1 MDGTDTSSAGFRLSP
16 QQQQCFDRDCAPGV
30 VQCAAVLDG
39 PVDAAKLEAALGA
52 AVARHEILRTVFV
65 RPAGMRVPQQVI
77 REEAAAT
84 LLTQPDTAA
93 ASEDEQAL
101 CELLEREAERELD
114 PVQGPLVRALLAGAE
129 TQRALLLLSASAA
142 CADATSLLLLL
153 RELCE
158 RYRESMQD
166 GQEPLQYADYAEWRH
181 SLLEGEEAETH
192 EGLEHWRKQLEGT
205 PPRPRLLFASAA
217 ETANSSRASSR
228 VKLDGIALEELNGAA
243 VGAGATVPVFLEA
256 AWHALLARLSGE
268 PELLVAGWCDGRA
281 QPDLAQAIGPYEQP
295 APIRSRLRETTSFA
309 EIVDQVRRARS
320 AAVRWQDYGGGEELA
335 AVANRAAAGWAF
347 HTTAPM
353 LSPVSKVLAL
363 RPASTGSA
371 VMLALRTDG
380 SSVTGAIHYDPTA
393 IASEDVGELGRRF
406 VTLLRGALADPSAR
420 VADLCILEP
429 AEREL
434 ILTRSAAPASGEE
447 PAFVHEQFTRQAQLT
462 PDRPAA
468 IGPAGE
474 SLSYAE
480 LDVAANRLA
489 NHLEQ
494 LGVQAGQRVGICMER
509 TPSTIVALL
518 AVIKAG
524 GAYVPLNHDHPQA
537 RIAHQLRDAEVRA
550 LITEQS
556 LLESLPSFDGACVCV
571 DRDAES
577 IAARPAQEPVRSVK
591 HGDLVYVMYT
601 SGSTGAPK
609 GVAITHA
616 NLANYAAAIGQR
628 LGDGEEATARTFGVI
643 SSIST
648 DLGNTS
654 IFAPLVCGGAVRLI
668 SAEAS
673 MDGETLARELNGE
686 RLDVLK
692 IAPSHLRALLAAG
705 TEQALPREWLIVGGE
720 ALSWELVEATRAL
733 ASDCRILNHYG
744 PTETTIGCTT
754 YPVDARPRPDALTVP
769 IGFPLART
777 RAYVLDG
784 SLEPA
789 PVGVP
794 GELCIAGEGVAAGYV
809 GAEEQDT
816 RRFTADPFADAGTG
830 SPRMYR
836 TGDRVRMLRDGA
848 IEFLG
853 RVDDQVKIRGF
864 RVEPAE
870 VEAAL
875 LGHTAVRQAAV
886 CAEDDERGAVRLV
899 AYLVAPQSPP
909 AGELRSF
916 LAEIVPDHMIPSAF
930 MTVDALPLTA
940 SGKVDRQALANI
952 AEVQAAREAEY
963 VAPRDEVE
971 QQIATI
977 WEELL
982 GVERVGALD
991 DFFALG
997 GHSLLATQATM
1008 RIRRTYGDV
1017 SLRALL
1023 AAPTVAAL
1031 ADVIR
1036 AAGNA
1041 DAVGAGAR

>member
-16 QQQQCFDRDCAPGV
+16 QQEQAFDRDCAPGV
-30 VQCAAVLDG
+30 VQCAALLSG
-39 PVDAAKLEAALGA
+39 PIDAARMEDALGA
-52 AVARHEILRTVFV
+52 VVSCNEILRTVFV
-65 RPAGMRVPQQVI
+65 RPAGMRVPQQAI

-84 LLTQPDTAA
+84 LVTQPDATQAT
-93 ASEDEQAL
+93 EDERAL
-101 CELLEREAERELD
+101 HELLEREAEREFD
-114 PVQGPLVRALLAGAE
+114 PAPSPLVRALLAGAGGG
-129 TQRALLLLSASAA
+129 RALLLLTVSAA

-158 RYRESMQD
+158 RYRGSVPDAE
-166 GQEPLQYADYAEWRH
+166 EPLQYADYAEWRH
-181 SLLEGEEAETH
+181 SLLEGDEPETQ
-192 EGLEHWRKQLEGT
+192 EGLAYWRKQSESR
-205 PPRPRLLFASAA
+205 PPRPRILFASHPDAA
-217 ETANSSRASSR
+217 SVRTASER
-228 VKLDGIALEELNGAA
+228 LDLGGIELEQLKGAA
-243 VGAGATVPVFLEA
+243 VGAGATVAVLLEA
-256 AWHALLARLSGE
+256 AWHALLARMSGE
-268 PELLVAGWCDGRA
+268 SDLLIAGWCDGRA

-295 APIRSRLRETTSFA
+295 TPIRSRLRETTSFA
-309 EIVDQVRRARS
+309 EVVDQVRRARS
-320 AAVRWQDYGGGEELA
+320 VAVRCQDYGSGEELA
-335 AVANRAAAGWAF
+335 AVATQAAAGWAF
-347 HTTAPM
+347 HTTAPV
-353 LSPVSKVLAL
+353 LSPASQILAL
-363 RPASTGSA
+363 RPASAGSR

-380 SSVTGAIHYDPTA
+380 ASVTGDIHYDRSA
-393 IASEDVGELGRRF
+393 IAKEDVDELGRRF
-406 VTLLRGALADPSAR
+406 ATLLRSALADPSAR
-420 VADLCILEP
+420 VAELCILEP

-434 ILTRSAAPASGEE
+434 ILSRSAAPDND
-447 PAFVHEQFTRQAQLT
+447 PPTFVHERFAEQARLT

-468 IGPAGE
+468 IGAAGE

-480 LDVAANRLA
+480 LDAAASRLA

-494 LGVQAGQRVGICMER
+494 LGVAGGQRVGVCMER
-509 TPSTIVALL
+509 TPSMILALL
-518 AVIKAG
+518 AIIKAG
-524 GAYVPLNHDHPQA
+524 GAYVPLNYDHPRA
-537 RIAHQLRDAEVRA
+537 RISHQLRDAEARA
-550 LITEQS
+550 LITEEH
-556 LLESLPSFDGACVCV
+556 LLDGLPPLDGVCVCV
-571 DRDAES
+571 DRDAEAIDACPS
-577 IAARPAQEPVRSVK
+577 ERPVRAVQ
-591 HGDLVYVMYT
+591 GEDLVYVMYT

-616 NLANYAAAIGQR
+616 NLANYAAAICER
-628 LGDGEEATARTFGVI
+628 LGDTGDATARTFGVI

-654 IFAPLVCGGAVRLI
+654 IFAPLVSGGSVRLI

-673 MDGETLARELNGE
+673 MDGETLARELDGE

-720 ALSWELVEATRAL
+720 ALSWELAEEVRAL
-733 ASDCRILNHYG
+733 SPDCRILNHYG

-754 YPVDARPRPDALTVP
+754 YPVDAQPRGDALTVP

-777 RAYVLDG
+777 RTYVLD
-784 SLEPA
+784 SRLEPVPA
-789 PVGVP
+789 GVP
-794 GELCIAGEGVAAGYV
+794 GELCVAGEGVAAGYV
-809 GAEEQDT
+809 GTDEQAAE
-816 RRFTADPFADAGTG
+816 RFTTDPFADADAD

-853 RVDDQVKIRGF
+853 RVDDQLKIRGF

-875 LGHTAVRQAAV
+875 LGHAGVRQAAV
-886 CAEDDERGAVRLV
+886 CAEDDERGGVRLV
-899 AYLVAPQSPP
+899 AYLVAPGSPP
-909 AGELRSF
+909 VGELRAF
-916 LAEIVPDHMIPSAF
+916 LGEIVPDHMIPSAF

-940 SGKVDRQALANI
+940 SGKVDRQALADI

-971 QQIATI
+971 RQIATI

-1008 RIRRTYGDV
+1008 RIRSMYGDI

-1036 AAGNA
+1036 GAGNA